1 MTTAVLLLGL
11 TRAFAALIVLLA
23 MWTEVSS
30 RFRDS
35 FCLTLLRA
43 SLFVFG
49 VTVFHVSE
57 HLASRTLEVFW
68 MIGTMLVACAWL
80 RWIYHRNSL

>member
-30 RFRDS
+30 SFRDS

-57 HLASRTLEVFW
+57 HLTSRTLEVLW
-68 MIGTMLVACAWL
+68 MFGTMLVACAWL
-80 RWIYHRNSL
+80 RWIYHRNSP